1 MTFNVMKREDKD
13 KIISNLTETI
23 NHSKHFY
30 LTDTSELN
38 AEMTSHLRR
47 KCFEQDVKLVVVKN
61 TLLRK
66 ALEKCSENFEGLYG
80 VLKNSTS
87 IMFSEKGNV
96 PAKLIKEFR
105 KTLDKPLLKAAF
117 VEESFYIGDDQLEAL
132 ASIKTKE
139 EVIGD
144 VIILLQSPV
153 QNLLSALQS
162 GNHKLAGIVKRLSEK
177 EQN

>member
-1 MTFNVMKREDKD
+1 MKREDKD
-13 KIISNLTETI
+13 KIIGNLTESI
-23 NHSKHFY
+23 NNSKHFY

-38 AEMTSHLRR
+38 AENTSKLRR
-47 KCFEQDVKLVVVKN
+47 KCFEKDVKMIVVKN

-66 ALEKCSENFEGLYG
+66 ALEKCSENFEELYG

-87 IMFSEKGNV
+87 IMFSDQGNA

-105 KTLDKPLLKAAF
+105 QTLDKPLLKAAY
-117 VEESFYIGDDQLEAL
+117 VEESFYIGDEQLDTL
-132 ASIKTKE
+132 AKIKSKE

-144 VIILLQSPV
+144 LIVLLQSPV

-162 GNHKLAGIVKRLSEK
+162 GNQRLAGIVKTLSEK

>member
-1 MTFNVMKREDKD
+1 MKREDKD
-13 KIISNLTETI
+13 NIISNLTESI

-38 AEMTSHLRR
+38 AESTSQLRR
-47 KCFEQDVKLVVVKN
+47 KCFEQDIRLLVVKN

-66 ALEKCSENFEGLYG
+66 ALEKCSENFEELYG

-105 KTLDKPLLKAAF
+105 KTLDRPLLKAAY
-117 VEESFYIGDDQLEAL
+117 VEESFYIGDDQLDTL
-132 ASIKTKE
+132 ARIKTKE

-144 VIILLQSPV
+144 VILLLQSPA

-162 GNHKLAGIVKRLSEK
+162 SKQKLAGIVKTLTEK

>member
-1 MTFNVMKREDKD
+1 MKREDKD
-13 KIISNLTETI
+13 RIISNLTESI

-38 AEMTSHLRR
+38 AESTSQLRR
-47 KCFEQDVKLVVVKN
+47 KCFEQDIKLLVVKN

-66 ALEKCSENFEGLYG
+66 ALEKCSENFEELYE

-96 PAKLIKEFR
+96 PARLIKEFR
-105 KTLDKPLLKAAF
+105 KTLDRPLLKAAY
-117 VEESFYIGDDQLEAL
+117 VEESFYIGDDQLDAL
-132 ASIKTKE
+132 ARIKTKE

-144 VIILLQSPV
+144 VILLLRSPA
-153 QNLLSALQS
+153 QNLLSALLSSKQ
-162 GNHKLAGIVKRLSEK
+162 KLAGIVKTLSEK